1 MIRKVFFALVGCL
14 LGQSAQA
21 ALDIVITGGIDSA
34 RPIAIAPFKW
44 EGNGQLPQ
52 DIAEVVSNDLM
63 RSGKFKPLARGQM
76 PQTPSTSGEIN
87 FAPWASQGVEAV
99 VVGSIA
105 AVGDGTYKINFELV
119 DVLKGQLAKT
129 QGGEANGYILDSR
142 MATIPGAQMRQFAH
156 RISDIVYERLTGE
169 RGAFLTRLAYV
180 SVQQGTQF
188 PYQLR
193 ISDYDGYNEKTL
205 LRSRE
210 PLMSPAWS
218 PDGSKLAYVS
228 FENQKSEIYV
238 QDIYTQQRSLITSF
252 RGINGA
258 PEWSPDGR
266 RLAIV
271 LSKDGQPD
279 IYVVDVA
286 SKQLT
291 RVTNNRTID
300 TEPSWMPD
308 GQTLLFTSERGGK
321 PQIYSVNLATGMTR
335 RMTWEGIPT
344 RGIHH
349 TGRQVRDGDPVQ
361 GQYRIARQDMENGA
375 MLVLTQSALDESPSV
390 APNGSMIIY
399 ATIYQGRKSLAL
411 VSTDGRFKAV
421 LPTSSG
427 EIRAP
432 AWSPFL
438 N

>member
-1 MIRKVFFALVGCL
+1 
-14 LGQSAQA
+14 
-21 ALDIVITGGIDSA
+21 
-34 RPIAIAPFKW
+34 
-44 EGNGQLPQ
+44 
-52 DIAEVVSNDLM
+52 
-63 RSGKFKPLARGQM
+63 
-76 PQTPSTSGEIN
+76 
-87 FAPWASQGVEAV
+87 
-99 VVGSIA
+99 
-105 AVGDGTYKINFELV
+105 
-119 DVLKGQLAKT
+119 
-129 QGGEANGYILDSR
+129 
-142 MATIPGAQMRQFAH
+142 
-156 RISDIVYERLTGE
+156 
-169 RGAFLTRLAYV
+169 
-180 SVQQGTQF
+180 
-188 PYQLR
+188 
-193 ISDYDGYNEKTL
+193 
-205 LRSRE
+205 
-210 PLMSPAWS
+210 
-218 PDGSKLAYVS
+218 
-228 FENQKSEIYV
+228 
-238 QDIYTQQRSLITSF
+238 
-252 RGINGA
+252 
-258 PEWSPDGR
+258 
-266 RLAIV
+266 LAIV

-279 IYVVDVA
+279 LYVVDVA

-321 PQIYSVNLATGMTR
+321 PQIYSVNLATGVTR
-335 RMTWEGIPT
+335 RMTWEGDSNQGASITPDGKSMVVVT
-344 RGIHH
+344 R
-349 TGRQVRDGDPVQ
+349 VQ

>member
-1 MIRKVFFALVGCL
+1 M
-14 LGQSAQA
+14 
-21 ALDIVITGGIDSA
+21 
-34 RPIAIAPFKW
+34 
-44 EGNGQLPQ
+44 
-52 DIAEVVSNDLM
+52 
-63 RSGKFKPLARGQM
+63 
-76 PQTPSTSGEIN
+76 
-87 FAPWASQGVEAV
+87 
-99 VVGSIA
+99 
-105 AVGDGTYKINFELV
+105 
-119 DVLKGQLAKT
+119 
-129 QGGEANGYILDSR
+129 
-142 MATIPGAQMRQFAH
+142 
-156 RISDIVYERLTGE
+156 
-169 RGAFLTRLAYV
+169 
-180 SVQQGTQF
+180 
-188 PYQLR
+188 
-193 ISDYDGYNEKTL
+193 
-205 LRSRE
+205 
-210 PLMSPAWS
+210 
-218 PDGSKLAYVS
+218 
-228 FENQKSEIYV
+228 

-335 RMTWEGIPT
+335 RMTWEGDSNQG
-344 RGIHH
+344 GIHH
-349 TGRQVRDGDPVQ
+349 TGRQVHGDGDPGS

-421 LPTSSG
+421 LLTSSG

>member
-1 MIRKVFFALVGCL
+1 MNEEHMMRTRNKPEVL
-14 LGQSAQA
+14 
-21 ALDIVITGGIDSA
+21 
-34 RPIAIAPFKW
+34 APA
-44 EGNGQLPQ
+44 GNLRGLKTAV
-52 DIAEVVSNDLM
+52 DYGAEVALTLSLPEDVANVISSDLM
-63 RSGKFKPLARGQM
+63 RSGKFAPLTRNQM
-76 PQTPSTSGEIN
+76 PQSPATSAEVTY
-87 FAPWASQGVEAV
+87 PVWANMGIEAM
-99 VVGSIA
+99 VVGHIEPA
-105 AVGDGTYKINFELV
+105 GANQYKVTFELL
-119 DVLKGQLAKT
+119 DVLKGKSGGADAVLESRVATVPGKQL
-129 QGGEANGYILDSR
+129 
-142 MATIPGAQMRQFAH
+142 RQYAH

-335 RMTWEGIPT
+335 RMTWEGDSNQGASITPDGKSMVMVT
-344 RGIHH
+344 R
-349 TGRQVRDGDPVQ
+349 VQ